1 MVIVVHR
8 FTAFSSFFPAGC
20 EKWQPDFF
28 EGTVM
33 SDLVHVK
40 KGYAPKLRS
49 GFIKYDIY
57 ESFGEIFVAM
67 VYNYQKGTHSTEAV
81 PLASIAKCFNGVVT
95 SRLLYN
101 VFVCKSNNN
110 GSFLIAILLKE
121 KLIERCGRHKYRST
135 NSLDTWQSAL
145 KN

>member
-1 MVIVVHR
+1 
-8 FTAFSSFFPAGC
+8 
-20 EKWQPDFF
+20 
-28 EGTVM
+28 M

-67 VYNYQKGTHSTEAV
+67 VHNYQKGTHSTEAV

-135 NSLDTWQSAL
+135 DTWQSAL

>member
-20 EKWQPDFF
+20 EKWQPDFFF

-67 VYNYQKGTHSTEAV
+67 VHNYQKGTHSTNAIS
-81 PLASIAKCFNGVVT
+81 LSSISKYFDGVIT
-95 SRLLYN
+95 SRLLN
-101 VFVCKSNNN
+101 SIFGVNSNKNN

-121 KLIERCGRHKYRST
+121 KLWT
-135 NSLDTWQSAL
+135 T
-145 KN
+145 

>member
-20 EKWQPDFF
+20 EKWQPDFFF

-67 VYNYQKGTHSTEAV
+67 VHNYQKGTHSTL
-81 PLASIAKCFNGVVT
+81 PSILMVLSLLVIFGV
-95 SRLLYN
+95 N
-101 VFVCKSNNN
+101 SNKNN

>member
-1 MVIVVHR
+1 
-8 FTAFSSFFPAGC
+8 
-20 EKWQPDFF
+20 
-28 EGTVM
+28 M

-67 VYNYQKGTHSTEAV
+67 VHNYQKGTHSTNAIS
-81 PLASIAKCFNGVVT
+81 LSSISKYFDGVIT
-95 SRLLYN
+95 SRLLN
-101 VFVCKSNNN
+101 SIFGVNSNKNN

-121 KLIERCGRHKYRST
+121 KLWT
-135 NSLDTWQSAL
+135 T
-145 KN
+145 